1 MKKLYFLLVFL
12 LFSLVVK
19 AQSDEERWVDS
30 VYNSMTVEQ
39 RVGQLIN
46 VRANWPNQSYI
57 ADIQELIRKYNIGGV
72 TFFRTDAAPLL
83 SQVNR
88 WQAMAQTP
96 MMVCLDAEWGLG
108 MRLNDAISYPY
119 QMTLGAIQNQELIGE
134 MGRQVAEQCLRVGIN
149 VNFAP
154 DIDVNNEPTNP
165 VIGMRSF
172 GENPDAV
179 AQRGAQ
185 YALAL
190 QNNGVLPT
198 MKHFPGH
205 GDTKTDSH
213 ETLPKVDKSLAKLKK
228 TELYPFGYL
237 INRGVAGVMVG
248 HLYMPALEPVK
259 NTSSS
264 LSKNVV
270 TNLLKEQMH
279 FEGLIFTDAMDMK
292 GAHKNMSPDSVG
304 FAALMAGNDVI
315 LMPIDP
321 EKTIQVIVNQSYTKE
336 VLDRIEESCRKILRY
351 KYRLGL
357 ANYHPQP
364 EVYVENDLKKSQY
377 YNFKQRLYNEA
388 VTLLRNK
395 GGVLPL
401 DKEQN
406 VAVLTFGNK
415 DEMSA
420 KLISE
425 GYKVKSV
432 LIDKDIIF
440 YNKSL
445 ITKELKGCDVII
457 VNIQNTSTFA
467 SKDFGITDDMVDLV
481 KMLSK
486 SNKLIFNLF
495 ACPYALNK
503 FEFKK
508 NPLAVIIG
516 YEDTKCAVN
525 AVTDVIIGNLNPI
538 GKLPVTVNKNYKI
551 GAGISFDDIL
561 TPETLPIALIDNK
574 FTRKI
579 DSIALNGIEV
589 AAYPGCQIFAMKDGK
604 VIYDKCFGNFT
615 YEGNRAVK
623 SDDLYDVASLTKVF
637 ATTFAIM
644 KLYDDGKISLD
655 SRLSDYFP
663 YLKSTE
669 QGDVKLIEIL
679 THQSGLTSWIPIYKT
694 TLTDDGKLN
703 TELYRK
709 SIDEEHTVRV
719 AKDLFISQT
728 FENEMFEIVKNSE
741 MGEKK
746 YKYSDI
752 GFYFF
757 PKIVEMITN
766 MPFET
771 FLEENFY
778 KPLNLRHIYFNPLK
792 HTALE
797 NIVPTENDT
806 CFRMQ
811 LLQGYVHDQAAALF
825 GGVSGHA
832 GLFADAR
839 DLAVMMQ
846 LLLNDG
852 FANNRQ
858 FLSYYT
864 IRKFTSA
871 PFTDNMNRRGIGF
884 DKPEVDPTVT
894 YYTPAKQS
902 SMASFGHTG
911 FTGTFAWA
919 DPENQLIVIF
929 LSNRVYPDMSNNT
942 LSKLDIRT
950 KIHELFYE
958 AVSDFRH

>member
-1 MKKLYFLLVFL
+1 MRKLFFSVII
-12 LFSLVVK
+12 LFFCSAIF
-19 AQSDEERWVDS
+19 AQTDEERWVDS
-30 VYNSMTVEQ
+30 VYNSLTVEQ

-46 VRANWPNQSYI
+46 VRANLPNKPYF
-57 ADIQELIRKYNIGGV
+57 DEVQELIQKYNIGGV

-83 SQVNR
+83 NQVNC
-88 WQAMAQTP
+88 WQAQAQTP
-96 MMVCLDAEWGLG
+96 LMVGIDAEWGLG
-108 MRLNDAISYPY
+108 MRINDAISYPY
-119 QMTLGAIQNQELIGE
+119 QMTLGAIQNQSLIGE
-134 MGRQVAEQCLRVGIN
+134 MGCQVAEQCRRIGIN

-172 GENPDAV
+172 GESAEAV

-213 ETLPKVDKSLAKLKK
+213 ETLPKVDKPLKEIQQL
-228 TELYPFGYL
+228 ELYPFDYL
-237 INRGVAGVMVG
+237 IDKGVAGAMVG

-270 TNLLKEQMH
+270 ANYLKEKMH
-279 FEGLIFTDAMDMK
+279 FEGLIFTDAMEMK
-292 GAHKNMSPDSVG
+292 GAYKNMSPDSVG

-315 LMPIDP
+315 LMPINP
-321 EKTIQVIVNQSYTKE
+321 EKTIQVIVNQSYKKE
-336 VLDRIEESCRKILRY
+336 VSDRIEESCKKILKY
-351 KYRLGL
+351 KYRLGI
-357 ANYHPQP
+357 ADYQPQH
-364 EVYVENDLKKSQY
+364 EAYVENDLKKTEY
-377 YNFKQRLYNEA
+377 YNLKQRLYNEA
-388 VTLLRNK
+388 VTMLRNK
-395 GGVLPL
+395 GETLPL
-401 DKEQN
+401 GREQK
-406 VAVLTFGNK
+406 VAVLTFGKK

-420 KLISE
+420 KLKDE
-425 GYKVKSV
+425 GYDVKSV
-432 LIDKDIIF
+432 VIDKKID
-440 YNKSL
+440 YRDKSL
-445 ITKELKGCDVII
+445 IIKELKDYDVVI
-457 VNIQNTSTFA
+457 VNIQNTSIYA
-467 SKDFGITDDMVDLV
+467 SKNFGITDDMVDVV
-481 KMLSK
+481 KILSK
-486 SNKLIFNLF
+486 NNRLIFNLF

-508 NPLAVIIG
+508 NPAAIIIG
-516 YEDTKCAVN
+516 YEDAKMAVN
-525 AVTDVIIGNLNPI
+525 AVADVIVGNLNPV
-538 GKLPVTVNKNYKI
+538 GKLPVTINKNYKI
-551 GAGISFDDIL
+551 GEGLGFNDIL
-561 TPETLPIALIDNK
+561 SPETLPIALIDNK

-579 DSIALNGIEV
+579 DSIALNGIEIG
-589 AAYPGCQIFAMKDGK
+589 AYPGCQIFAMKDGE
-604 VIYDKCFGNFT
+604 VIYDKCFGKFT
-615 YEGNRAVK
+615 YEGDREVK
-623 SDDLYDVASLTKVF
+623 SDDLYDIASLTKVF

-655 SRLSDYFP
+655 SKLSDFFP

-669 QGDVKLIEIL
+669 QGEVRLIEIM
-679 THQSGLTSWIPIYKT
+679 THQSGFAPWFPIFKC
-694 TLTDDGKLN
+694 TLAEDGKPDPG
-703 TELYRK
+703 LYRQN
-709 SIDEEHTVRV
+709 IDEDHTVKV
-719 AKDLFISQT
+719 ANDLFLSQT
-728 FENEMFEIVKNSE
+728 FENEIFEFVKNTE

-746 YKYSDI
+746 YKYSDM

-771 FLEENFY
+771 FLEKNFY
-778 KPLNLRHIYFNPLK
+778 KPLNLKHIYYKPLK

-797 NIVPTENDT
+797 NIAPTENDT

-825 GGVSGHA
+825 GGVAGHA

-846 LLLNDG
+846 LLLNEG

-858 FLSYYT
+858 FLSFYT
-864 IRKFTSA
+864 IKKFTSA
-871 PFTDNMNRRGIGF
+871 PFADNMNRRGIGF
-884 DKPEVDPTVT
+884 DKPEVDPTVK

-902 SMASFGHTG
+902 SMASFGHSG

-929 LSNRVYPDMSNNT
+929 LSNRIYPDSSNNK
-942 LSKLDIRT
+942 LSNLDIRT

-958 AVSDFRH
+958 AVR